1 MAVDDNPANDRRTFL
16 KTVMLGSAALTGA
29 AGGMFQS
36 LELAG
41 GKLGIAEARA
51 EGTRFKMASIQ
62 WQPHTVPAAWSKGI
76 EEVLKPQQAI
86 DYELLDGQNKVEV
99 QVSLMETLVNQRAS
113 VIFLQPI
120 DSVALAPSIAKAK
133 RAGIP
138 VITLN
143 IDATEPHAAHVEM
156 NHYYGAMDIAKAM
169 GAAMGGKGK
178 VAILNAPPGIII
190 RDQRTNGFLDGLKQH
205 HPDIRVVADQVA
217 AIGDNERAADLSGHR
232 TRVTKTMVYAI
243 SGLGAALAGII
254 QSSQVHT
261 ALATYGPF
269 GTELDVIAAVVL
281 GGTSIMG
288 GNGSVARALLGVFF
302 LGVLNNGM
310 NILDVP
316 IDIQLIA
323 KGVIIVVALAMA
335 ARGT

>member
-1 MAVDDNPANDRRTFL
+1 MSPGSTTTPTDVSRRLAPHALPITLLAIVIAFAVAQPAFLTPDNLIGIVRQVALIGIMATCTTFVIMTGGVDLSVGPVLALAGLVSFYCLQSDLPLAIVVLAGLSAGLLVGLANGAVIAFL
-16 KTVMLGSAALTGA
+16 QLPPIIVTLASLSMVRGSALIVGGPEQHLIRDEPAYTFIGAGNLFGVPSPVYLFAL
-29 AGGMFQS
+29 
-36 LELAG
+36 
-41 GKLGIAEARA
+41 
-51 EGTRFKMASIQ
+51 
-62 WQPHTVPAAWSKGI
+62 
-76 EEVLKPQQAI
+76 
-86 DYELLDGQNKVEV
+86 
-99 QVSLMETLVNQRAS
+99 
-113 VIFLQPI
+113 
-120 DSVALAPSIAKAK
+120 VALVMIF
-133 RAGIP
+133 I
-138 VITLN
+138 
-143 IDATEPHAAHVEM
+143 
-156 NHYYGAMDIAKAM
+156 
-169 GAAMGGKGK
+169 
-178 VAILNAPPGIII
+178 
-190 RDQRTNGFLDGLKQH
+190 QRSTPLGLL
-205 HPDIRVVADQVA
+205 VT

-288 GNGSVARALLGVFF
+288 GNGSVARTLLGVFF

-323 KGVIIVVALAMA
+323 KGVIIVFALALA
-335 ARGT
+335 ARVT